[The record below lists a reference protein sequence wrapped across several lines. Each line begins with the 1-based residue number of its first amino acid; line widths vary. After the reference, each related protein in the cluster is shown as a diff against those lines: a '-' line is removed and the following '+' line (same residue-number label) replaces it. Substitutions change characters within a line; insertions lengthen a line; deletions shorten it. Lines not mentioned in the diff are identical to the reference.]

1 MRSPLALGVTRDPD
15 TLTRASLARAPGW
28 PDHARGCKRGGMI
41 EPDLAP
47 DLRARRRAAFHEAGH
62 AVVAW
67 ALGLEV
73 GWVRLLPE
81 TENSAGKIDRQTADH
96 LPPEDQIAVLMGS
109 WCSTRMCDVPQIY
122 PAEFDMDEV
131 QTYIVMRRTYPDDD
145 EAQEDLR
152 GRGIARAEE
161 LVARHAESVVLIAEE
176 LERRGELLAGEV
188 ARLLTDP
195 DSPAAA

>member
-1 MRSPLALGVTRDPD
+1 MT
-15 TLTRASLARAPGW
+15 
-28 PDHARGCKRGGMI
+28 
-41 EPDLAP
+41 EPDLPP
-47 DLRARRRAAFHEAGH
+47 DPRARRRAAFHEAGH
-62 AVVAW
+62 AIVAW

-109 WCSTRMCDVPQIY
+109 WWSTRMCDVPQLY
-122 PAEFDMDEV
+122 PAEFEMDEV
-131 QTYIVMRRTYPDDD
+131 QTFIVVRRTHPDDD
-145 EAQEDLR
+145 DAQEDLR
-152 GRGIARAEE
+152 DRGIARAQE
-161 LVARHAESVVLIAEE
+161 LVMRHAESVVLIAEE

-195 DSPAAA
+195 GTPAAS